1 MRDLFTLTRY
11 SPSLRKESAGSSG
24 KLQSS
29 LACVEAGSS
38 SECGS
43 STFGF
48 SGFAILLVVLSV
60 FLFRNGALAQM
71 KQVMN
76 LSAGT
81 SGWFEGFRKNLGGN
95 EFTYSTFRSD
105 VTAGLLTRCTDGT
118 MTIKWETARI
128 PADWNGKDAGFLWMA
143 AVNLTTQPGTF
154 DVSVNGVKRFEI
166 TASKRKY
173 WKLTS
178 ADGGELAFTTVQTDQ
193 FGDAHGYMTLLAPSS
208 WLKKGSG
215 QVISITGQA
224 DNQPTWIIVFQA
236 ADALSYLHNSIAKDA
251 WMRIDFVRTDRGLDA
266 HIQAPATFAGK
277 SLRYSSGDHKGDIT
291 LSRAVG
297 QAVGEF
303 RLPPDALGS
312 HFDLEDSHG
321 PIFLIKSLGKSHRNT
336 CLLASSILVNRSTT
350 EGDTIRITA
359 RRSYYPKLVADML
372 KVSGTDLSRGKIYLM
387 NSSHQDIA
395 WMDSPQK
402 CEIERDTMLV
412 TPLLAKAV
420 RDTSYRFDL
429 EESLILKEYISRH
442 PGKESLIRKLLA
454 DGRISC
460 GANYTQPYED
470 MYSGE
475 SLARQIYFG
484 KKWLKDKFGYD
495 ATVYWSEDVPGRTP
509 QEMQILSKAGVKYMM
524 ISRMQKGLY
533 RWYSPDGSY
542 VTMFSP
548 GHYADAFTPL
558 QKGFDAASGYLAAN
572 SLYFK
577 NFYSPHT
584 ADPIMPVL
592 SDWDMSPAK
601 DYSRLISEWDNIG
614 ERQLADG
621 DVVPMSLPKIRVAS
635 AQEFFHAML
644 AQKPKLKILTGE
656 RPDVWVYIHGPSHEK
671 ALTASREADI
681 LLPQAEEFATANAL
695 LDGSFRNYPAVQLRK
710 AWEAKVFPDHGWGGK
725 NGNITDDTFRRKF
738 DCARSVGRRILDEN
752 LNEIAA
758 RIKTETETGRPL
770 VVFNGM
776 NVERTA
782 PVSVVV
788 RFDEGEARSLRV
800 FDAKGNE
807 LLSQLS
813 DRTDYP
819 DGSIERAKL
828 HFVADNVPP
837 IGYATFYVRKSE
849 EPVKVKG
856 ARFTG
861 TAETKFYKLK
871 FGNGGLSSIYD
882 RQLKVELINPGEF
895 TAGDVFTMHSY
906 GNGAGEF
913 ADIQQPDTSG
923 FDATGEHQTQWHI
936 VENGPVYTTY
946 EYRQKIRYAV
956 VDERV
961 RVYHELKRIDFN
973 VALLN
978 WQGVLYRE
986 FRMALPLKMTHGQVS
1001 YEVPFGAVEVGK
1013 GEIAG
1018 AAGERYTTTCRDVH
1032 PRGIQNWIGAS
1043 DSSFGVTMSSSVA
1056 AADWIDPTGRTSGYP
1071 ILQPILLASRKSCN
1085 SEGNEYLQTGDHFYH
1100 FSITSHKPGWING
1113 EDFGRGANENLIGVW
1128 ADHRYA
1134 DASLP
1139 VSMSFFR
1146 TDKPNVLISTVKK
1159 AEDRD
1164 EAVARIVDMEGKNRT
1179 VDFISFKPIRNA
1191 RQTSIIETEQGAL
1204 PVKNGRVQVKL
1215 GHNSIETFE
1224 FK

>member
-1 MRDLFTLTRY
+1 MIDFHHSPLEEFLSPADTVRVANLVQHDSPKGKRILLSSRQRLRMRTFVAAVLTLLIM
-11 SPSLRKESAGSSG
+11 SPGV
-24 KLQSS
+24 QSS
-29 LACVEAGSS
+29 A
-38 SECGS
+38 
-43 STFGF
+43 
-48 SGFAILLVVLSV
+48 
-60 FLFRNGALAQM
+60 RAQM
-71 KQVMN
+71 KQVLD
-76 LSAGT
+76 LSART
-81 SGWFEGFRKNLGGN
+81 TGWFEGFQKNLGGN
-95 EFTYSTFRSD
+95 QFTYSTFRSD

-118 MTIKWETARI
+118 MTIRWETQKI
-128 PADWNGKDAGFLWMA
+128 PSDWNGNEAGFLWMA

-154 DVSVNGVKRFEI
+154 DVSFNGVKRFEI
-166 TASKRKY
+166 TASKKKF
-173 WKLTS
+173 WELTS
-178 ADGGELAFTTVQTDQ
+178 TDGGVLAFTTVQTDQ
-193 FGDAHGYMTLLAPSS
+193 YGDAHGYMTLLAPAS
-208 WLKKGSG
+208 WVKKGSA

-236 ADALSYLHNSIAKDA
+236 DDALSYLHNSIAKDA
-251 WMRIDFVRTDRGLDA
+251 WMQIDFVRGNGAVNARVE
-266 HIQAPATFAGK
+266 APATYAGET
-277 SLRYSSGDHKGDIT
+277 LEYSSGSAAGKVA
-291 LSRAVG
+291 LSLAGG

-303 RLPPDALGS
+303 TIPATGIGKSFR
-312 HFDLEDSHG
+312 LEDSNG
-321 PIFLIKSLGKSHRNT
+321 EIFVVRSLGTSARST
-336 CLLASSILVNRSTT
+336 CLLANSILVNQSVAH
-350 EGDTIRITA
+350 GDTIRVTA
-359 RRSYYPKLVADML
+359 NRSYNPKLVSDL
-372 KVSGTDLSRGKIYLM
+372 LRLSETDLAHGKIYLM

-395 WMDSPQK
+395 WMDSPEK

-420 RDTSYRFDL
+420 KDTSYRFDL
-429 EESLILKEYISRH
+429 EESLILREYLSRH
-442 PGKESLIRKLLA
+442 PRKENLIRKLLA
-454 DGRISC
+454 DGRVSC

-484 KKWLKDKFGYD
+484 KKWLEDKLGYD

-524 ISRMQKGLY
+524 ISRMEKGLY

-577 NFYSPHT
+577 SFYSPHT
-584 ADPIMPVL
+584 TDPIMPVL

-601 DYSRLISEWDNIG
+601 DYSRLISEWDDIG
-614 ERQLADG
+614 ERQLPNGGIA
-621 DVVPMSLPKIRVAS
+621 PISLPKITIAS

-644 AQKPKLKILTGE
+644 SQKPKLKILTGE

-695 LDGSFRNYPAVQLRK
+695 VDGTFRNYPAVQLRK

-725 NGNITDDTFRRKF
+725 HGNITDDTFRRKF
-738 DCARSVGRRILDEN
+738 DYARSVGKRILDEN
-752 LNEIAA
+752 LDELASKIGTNNG
-758 RIKTETETGRPL
+758 KGRPL

-776 NVERTA
+776 NVDRSG
-782 PVSVVV
+782 PVSVIV
-788 RFDEGEARSLRV
+788 RFDDGEARGVRV
-800 FDAKGNE
+800 FDAKDRE
-807 LLSQLS
+807 LPSQLS

-819 DGSIERAKL
+819 DGSLERAKL
-828 HFVADNVPP
+828 HFIAEDVPP
-837 IGYATFYVRKSE
+837 IGYRTFYVLKTQLSAE
-849 EPVKVKG
+849 EKPVS
-856 ARFTG
+856 FTG
-861 TAETKFYKLK
+861 EAETKFYKLK
-871 FGNGGLSSIYD
+871 FANGGLSSIYD
-882 RQLKVELINPGEF
+882 RQMKVELINSSEF
-895 TAGDVFTMHSY
+895 TAGDIFTMHSY

-923 FDATGEHQTQWHI
+923 FDATGEHVTHWSI

-946 EYRQKIRYAV
+946 AYRQKIRYAV

-986 FRMALPLKMTHGQVS
+986 FRMALPLNMKHGQVS

-1018 AAGERYTTTCRDVH
+1018 AAGERYTTPCRDVH

-1043 DSSFGVTMSSSVA
+1043 DSTFGVTMSSSVA
-1056 AADWIDPTGRTSGYP
+1056 AADWIDPTGRSSGYP

-1085 SEGNEYLQTGDHFYH
+1085 SEGNEYLQTGDHYYH
-1100 FSITSHKPGWING
+1100 FSITSHRPGWING
-1113 EDFGRGANENLIGVW
+1113 ENFGRGANETLIGVW

-1134 DASLP
+1134 GASLP
-1139 VSMSFFR
+1139 ESMSFFR

-1164 EAVARIVDMEGKNRT
+1164 EAVARIVDMEGVDRT

-1191 RQTSIIETEQGAL
+1191 RQTSIIETEQRAL
-1204 PVKNGRVQVKL
+1204 PVKNGRVIIRL